1 MRVLFY
7 CLKFAFPLFFAFFCS
22 CTTIPTLKVTYEMTS
37 KSNVLEGKEIF
48 FKFVDQRTDKDI
60 IGDTARGLY
69 EGYSGN
75 ISFILSGQGSEGY
88 LVGIYDVEELFR
100 ETFALYLENHG
111 LQLSDE
117 KKSGIPQLTIW
128 LEKFILD
135 LDGRKWFAVISY
147 EAEFV
152 KNGRTIVRKFKGE
165 GQKFRISGLNQA
177 HAVVS
182 EVFTDIVNQL
192 DIQSMFADD
201 VK

>member
-1 MRVLFY
+1 MRVVFY
-7 CLKFAFPLFFAFFCS
+7 CLKFAFPLFFALFFS
-22 CTTIPTLKVTYEMTS
+22 CTTIPTLKVTYKIMPR
-37 KSNVLEGKEIF
+37 SNVLEDKEIF
-48 FKFVDQRTDKDI
+48 FTFVDQRTDKDI
-60 IGDTARGLY
+60 IGDTARELY

-75 ISFILSGQGSEGY
+75 ISFILSGQGSEEY

-100 ETFALYLENHG
+100 ETFALYLENNG

-117 KKSGIPQLTIW
+117 KKPAIPQLIIR

-135 LDGRKWFAVISY
+135 LDGRQWFATLSY
-147 EAEFV
+147 EAEFIE
-152 KNGRTIVRKFKGE
+152 NGRTIVRKFKGE

-192 DIQSMFADD
+192 DIKSMFAETM
-201 VK
+201 